1 VTKPVR
7 DGGLR
12 DYKISAGDINLEL
25 SRFRRLRSI
34 LLLGLT
40 VMAFASTAF
49 ADSFD
54 VPLKKKVVDFG
65 LSGNN
70 PPGGHSMRVKLF
82 CFFYPSFVVKEY
94 NNEGEKGAQWVA
106 IVPIQEGTAPT
117 CARSHV
123 TGERIFK
130 WPEWSGYFNG
140 VKGNLV
146 FLNADDGSNGG
157 MPFIVYDFKS
167 GKKIF
172 EDSAYDSSM
181 WTKKVTSSPFNHLI
195 FSGDHDNNLT
205 MTYLRVVEA
214 DCDLH
219 SEKTACWEKVKKK
232 LELKDAQMPV
242 CTGYENIS
250 SRYASAVAYPVQVL
264 LIPRPVTKTIAGPV
278 KCWPVD

>member
-1 VTKPVR
+1 MV
-7 DGGLR
+7 
-12 DYKISAGDINLEL
+12 L
-25 SRFRRLRSI
+25 SRFQRLVYI

-40 VMAFASTAF
+40 ATALSNATS

-54 VPLKKKVVDFG
+54 VPLKKKVVDLG
-65 LSGNN
+65 LSENN
-70 PPGGHSMRVKLF
+70 PPGGHSMRVKLS
-82 CFFYPSFVVKEY
+82 CFFYRSFAVKEY

-106 IVPIQEGTAPT
+106 IIPIEKGEAPSCT
-117 CARSHV
+117 RTHAS
-123 TGERIFK
+123 GERVFK

-146 FLNADDGSNGG
+146 FLNDDDGSNGG
-157 MPFIVYDFKS
+157 VPFTVYDFRT

-172 EDSAYDSSM
+172 RDSAYDSNM
-181 WTKKVTSSPFNHLI
+181 WTKTVASSPFNHLM
-195 FSGDHDNNLT
+195 FSGVHDSDLT

-214 DCDLH
+214 GCDLH
-219 SEKTACWEKVKKK
+219 SEKAACWEKVRKK

-250 SRYASAVAYPVQVL
+250 SPYASAVACPVQVSL
-264 LIPRPVTKTIAGPV
+264 FPQPVTKTIAGPV